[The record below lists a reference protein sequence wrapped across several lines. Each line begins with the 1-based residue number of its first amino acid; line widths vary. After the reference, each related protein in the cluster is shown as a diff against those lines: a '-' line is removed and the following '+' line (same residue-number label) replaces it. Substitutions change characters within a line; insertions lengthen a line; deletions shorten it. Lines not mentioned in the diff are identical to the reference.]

1 MQESAQYHT
10 ASKLSPVPM
19 HYQVEQDMR
28 KLIETGVWQAGQQL
42 PSEMELCTLYGVSRT
57 TLRQAISVLVDEGLI
72 VRERGRGSFVRASM
86 VTAGA
91 RGLTSFSDEMAAL
104 GMKAGA
110 RLLSVQEMAA
120 PAEIAR
126 RLRIEAGAP
135 LVVVRRV
142 RYANEMP
149 LGIQVAHLPAARF
162 PGLAQAD
169 LSNQSLYSYL
179 EERYRV
185 VAAEAEETFL
195 AISIKGEDARLLEV
209 HEGQSGFHVERLT
222 FDGAQEPF
230 EFVTSIMRG
239 DHYRVQL
246 FLRAVRRPL

>member
-1 MQESAQYHT
+1 MQESAQYHS

-126 RLRIEAGAP
+126 RLRIEPGAP

-162 PGLAQAD
+162 PGLPETLSRLNSVTATLAELGVADYTRAQTRITALAAD
-169 LSNQSLYSYL
+169 PVLALHLNLAAGAPLLHTAAVNVDPEGTPVEYGSTFFAG
-179 EERYRV
+179 ERV
-185 VAAEAEETFL
+185 T
-195 AISIKGEDARLLEV
+195 
-209 HEGQSGFHVERLT
+209 LT
-222 FDGAQEPF
+222 IAP
-230 EFVTSIMRG
+230 
-239 DHYRVQL
+239 
-246 FLRAVRRPL
+246 